1 MIWCGLSITNKPW
14 LACPD
19 MQLIAWIFKIFFSLL
34 GLVFVLGTLC
44 ILLLALISGAL
55 WSLVRGRKPE
65 VAVVWQRY
73 QDMAHSKAPFG
84 AWRAGKQNTPEVVD
98 VEVKEVTEVAR
109 SPERLPKQ

>member
-1 MIWCGLSITNKPW
+1 MIWFALSITSKPW
-14 LACPD
+14 LVCPN
-19 MQLIAWIFKIFFSLL
+19 MQLFAWIFKIFFSLL

-73 QDMAHSKAPFG
+73 QDMARNKAPFG
-84 AWRAGKQNTPEVVD
+84 AWRAGKQNAPEVVD
-98 VEVKEVTEVAR
+98 VEVKEITEAPR
-109 SPERLPKQ
+109 SDRLPKQ

>member
-65 VAVVWQRY
+65 VAVGWQRY
-73 QDMAHSKAPFG
+73 QNMARNKTPFV
-84 AWRAGKQNTPEVVD
+84 AWRSSSQNTPEVVD
-98 VEVKEVTEVAR
+98 VEVKEVTEAPR
-109 SPERLPKQ
+109 SDRLPKQ